1 MKYINFLKDKIKGYP
16 ISLLFRLEFESLF
29 FGLFNIIPT
38 TFGVLLRGGIAK
50 LFFKSCKGFV
60 WIQPKVVIVHSDRLT
75 VGTNF
80 GINSG
85 TYINAVGGIEIGN
98 YVLIGNNV
106 TISSGMHPIDGTTPS
121 IFERQ
126 TIPKKIIIED
136 DVWIGA
142 GAVIMPGIKLAKG
155 TVVGANST
163 VTKDTE
169 EYSVVVGSPAKI
181 IKKRV

>member
-1 MKYINFLKDKIKGYP
+1 MRYIEFLLNKIKGY
-16 ISLLFRLEFESLF
+16 SLALLFRLEFESF
-29 FGLFNIIPT
+29 FFSIFGLIPT
-38 TFGVLLRGGIAK
+38 IFGVLLRGIIAK
-50 LFFKSCKGFV
+50 LFFKECKGFA
-60 WIQPKVVIVHSDRLT
+60 WIQPKVIIVHSDRLK

-85 TYINAVGGIEIGN
+85 TYINAIGTIEIGN

-106 TISSGMHPIDGTTPS
+106 TISSGMHPIDGNKETV
-121 IFERQ
+121 FERQ

-142 GAVIMPGIKLAKG
+142 GSVIMPGIKLAKG

-169 EYSVVVGSPAKI
+169 EYSVVVGSPAKT
-181 IKKRV
+181 IKKRI